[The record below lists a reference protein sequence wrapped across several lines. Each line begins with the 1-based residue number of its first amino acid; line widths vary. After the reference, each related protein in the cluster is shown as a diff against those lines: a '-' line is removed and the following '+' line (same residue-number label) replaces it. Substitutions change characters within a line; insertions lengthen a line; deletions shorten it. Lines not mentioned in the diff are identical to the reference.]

1 VVGKLVIVIDEGL
14 ERGVAANVIGLLGIS
29 VGHHIDGIVGPDIV
43 DASGRSHRGMSTIGL
58 PVLAADA
65 ETLNRLHQDSL
76 DHPDI
81 TVLDV
86 TDAAVSSRDYDTYTQ
101 RLQNPERAWRPVG
114 LALTGPRRQ
123 VDRLTGRL
131 GLLR

>member
-1 VVGKLVIVIDEGL
+1 MAGKLVIVVDEGL

-29 VGHHIDGIVGPDIV
+29 VGRHVEGIVGPDVV
-43 DASGRSHRGMSTIGL
+43 DASGISHRGMSTIGL
-58 PVLAADA
+58 PVLAADDEA
-65 ETLNRLHQDSL
+65 LNRLYQEAS
-76 DHPDI
+76 DHPGI

-86 TDAAVSSRDYDTYTQ
+86 TDAAVSSRDYDAYTQ
-101 RLQNPERAWRPVG
+101 RLQDPERGWRPLG

>member
-1 VVGKLVIVIDEGL
+1 MANKLVIIVDEGI
-14 ERGVAANVIGLLGIS
+14 EHGVAANVIGLLGIG
-29 VGHHIDGIVGPDIV
+29 VGHHIDGIVGPAVV
-43 DASGRSHRGMSTIGL
+43 DASGRSHHGMSTIGL

-65 ETLNRLHQDSL
+65 EVLSRLYQDAS
-76 DHPDI
+76 DHPGI

-101 RLQNPERAWRPVG
+101 RLQDPERGWRPLG

-131 GLLR
+131 RLLR

>member
-1 VVGKLVIVIDEGL
+1 MAGKLVIVVDQGL

-29 VGHHIDGIVGPDIV
+29 VGRHVDGIVGPDVV
-43 DASGRSHRGMSTIGL
+43 DASGRAHRGMSTIGL

-101 RLQNPERAWRPVG
+101 RLQNPERGWRPLG
-114 LALTGPRRQ
+114 LALSGPRRQ